1 MLEEEDRILFS
12 VAWMQYHDPKIL
24 SLSLSVTQF
33 LSPSLPL
40 FLFLSDISSRLVSYS
55 HNK

>member
-12 VAWMQYHDPKIL
+12 VAWMHYHDPKIL
-24 SLSLSVTQF
+24 SLSLFVTQF